1 MVADNVSYL
10 HTLLWQTKNI
20 TFHMA
25 QVNNY
30 SCIALCEHHHFKST
44 CSVLLRRQRILNI
57 WMKMIVLLMMA
68 MQRTRRDVT
77 CAVNSSIHGKR

>member
-20 TFHMA
+20 TLHMA

-30 SCIALCEHHHFKST
+30 SCIALCENHHF
-44 CSVLLRRQRILNI
+44 Q
-57 WMKMIVLLMMA
+57 
-68 MQRTRRDVT
+68 
-77 CAVNSSIHGKR
+77 